1 MANNSPFSTSM
12 DAKIKNALQ
21 KFCKQKGLK
30 ISAFIEE
37 AVLEKLEDE
46 YDLEIYH
53 KRKNEPRLSM
63 DAVFKS
69 LR

>member
-1 MANNSPFSTSM
+1 MVKADPFSTSM
-12 DAKIKNALQ
+12 DTKIKSALQ

-30 ISAFIEE
+30 ISSFVEE

-46 YDLEIYH
+46 YDVEIY
-53 KRKNEPRLSM
+53 KQRRNEPRLSM

>member
-12 DAKIKNALQ
+12 DTKIKSALQ
-21 KFCKQKGLK
+21 KYCKQKGFK
-30 ISAFIEE
+30 ISTFIEE

-46 YDLEIYH
+46 YDVEIYH
-53 KRKNEPRLSM
+53 KRKNEQRLSM
-63 DAVFKS
+63 EEVFKS